1 MEELLHYTWKHKLF
15 PLGGLQTTDG
25 KAVEVL
31 DVGLHNRN
39 AGPDFFNAKVKID
52 GTLWV
57 GNVEIHDK
65 SSDWFAH
72 HHQSDAR
79 YDNVVLHVVG
89 VDDAQAITH
98 AGLQPPQ
105 VRLDVPQTVR
115 DNYRQLLATD
125 SYPPCY
131 RIVPQLSSLTV
142 HSWMSVL
149 QTERLEQKTQAIAR
163 RVADCGGSWEAGYFA
178 TLAHNFGFGVNGEAF
193 EQWSRSLPLH
203 DVAHHRD
210 DIFQI
215 EALFLGQ
222 AGLLQEDMI
231 PEKYRQHALAEGYFK
246 RLQSE
251 YKYLAH
257 KFHLTPMQGTE
268 WKYLRLRPQN
278 FPNIRIAQL
287 ANLYFSRRAGLSQLV
302 ECENVKQA
310 EELLQTHVTPYWQ
323 THYVFGN
330 ESAANEK
337 RLSKASLALLI
348 INTVVPIFFAY
359 GRHKADEALC
369 QRAFDFLDQLKAEAN
384 HVVKMWQE
392 VGLEVKTAGDS
403 QALIQLKKEYCDR
416 KECLRC
422 RIGYEYLKGSPVAT
436 HP

>member
-15 PLGGLQTTDG
+15 PLGGLRTTDG
-25 KAVEVL
+25 QVVEVL
-31 DVGLHNRN
+31 DVGLHNRD
-39 AGPDFFNAKVKID
+39 AGPDFFNAKVKIN

-65 SSDWFAH
+65 ASDWFVH
-72 HHQSDAR
+72 HHQLDAR
-79 YDNVVLHVVG
+79 YDNVILHVVG
-89 VDDAQAITH
+89 IDDAQAETH
-98 AGLQPPQ
+98 ARTQMPQ
-105 VRLDVPQTVR
+105 VTLDVPLSVR
-115 DNYRQLLATD
+115 ENYRQLLATD

-131 RIVPQLSSLTV
+131 RIVPQLSSLTI

-149 QTERLEQKTQAIAR
+149 QTERLEQKTQAITQ
-163 RVADCGGSWEAGYFA
+163 RVAACGGSWEAGYFA

-193 EQWSRSLPLH
+193 ELWSRSLPLH

-210 DIFQI
+210 DLFQI

-222 AGLLQEDMI
+222 AGLLREDLI
-231 PEKYRQHALAEGYFK
+231 PEKYRQQALEEGYFK

-251 YKYLAH
+251 YTYLAH

-287 ANLYFSRRAGLSQLV
+287 ANLYFSRRAGLSQLI
-302 ECENVKQA
+302 ECESVKDA
-310 EELLQTHVTPYWQ
+310 EQILQTHVTPYWQ
-323 THYVFGN
+323 SHYVFGN
-330 ESAANEK
+330 ESTPNEK

-359 GRHKADEALC
+359 GRHKADETLC
-369 QRAFDFLDQLKAEAN
+369 QRAFDFLDELKAEAN

-422 RIGYEYLKGSPVAT
+422 RIGYEYLKGSPMTEAR
-436 HP
+436 